1 MGRRSGVV
9 AVALVAVLA
18 GGCGGGS
25 AKSQAGP
32 PPAPP
37 LTEGQSFADDF
48 VRRLVVVGRWQ
59 AVRDDIVSL
68 IRPYARDFQKTIRR
82 DGVNKV
88 LGPGQLRSDCPPN
101 AISGAG
107 KDCFVYH
114 LFGSKP
120 IPVSGITKKINS
132 RYRIW
137 LAYEDERWQ
146 VIHYDY
152 DARVTPPGS

>member
-48 VRRLVVVGRWQ
+48 VRRLVVGRWQ

-114 LFGSKP
+114 LIGSKP